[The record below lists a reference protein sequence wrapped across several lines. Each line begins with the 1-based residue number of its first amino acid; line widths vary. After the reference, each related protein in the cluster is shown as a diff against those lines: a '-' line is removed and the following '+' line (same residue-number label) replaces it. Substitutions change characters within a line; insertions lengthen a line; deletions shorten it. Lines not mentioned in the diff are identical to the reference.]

1 MGIENAWLSKNLMIP
16 PRTIF
21 LAGYLYLRMEIRR
34 HALSLLKIQV
44 TEYVNCITFYCN
56 RTSIYLP
63 NLSVLC
69 GPIGILKQQLYP
81 TINELIADE
90 ALEYKNC
97 HLAFILPTNR
107 WRIPIRK
114 RFKADQHLETPF
126 HMPAELICEPD
137 LNSLLRQIEIE
148 RPDLLKG
155 NDSLP
160 ADRGLGNDSL
170 PKGNDSLPADRG
182 LGNDSLPK
190 GNDSLPADRG
200 LGNESLPKGNDSL
213 PADRGLG
220 NESLPK
226 GNDSLPADRGLGNES
241 LPKGND
247 SLPKGNDS
255 LPGLSTG
262 RKVEVE
268 EGRILNLENRIRGIL
283 GPSAWEDWSSIWLE
297 RIAADPK
304 RISELAD
311 KFDVQNKKEPIENP
325 GGWLNYKW
333 NRGKPSKP
341 IATKPERVMK
351 KRPPPEPRKNIHADF
366 SPEERAAFIAG
377 LHQAAG

>member
-182 LGNDSLPK
+182 LGN
-190 GNDSLPADRG
+190 
-200 LGNESLPKGNDSL
+200 
-213 PADRGLG
+213 
-220 NESLPK
+220 
-226 GNDSLPADRGLGNES
+226 ES